1 MGLFRKKT
9 NTRKKRNGVTR
20 KKTRSSR
27 KRRGGESSM
36 KGTPSLSDSMKRTFP
51 MVTKF
56 PSCQRCMDAMD
67 SVKTVSPS
75 KNANTVSLSNQPYQW
90 TDADIYNLGEPNSN
104 SNSHNS
110 DNLSPLDKSLDFKL
124 IKHYSSTNIGQ
135 NPNNPY
141 RKGGPGPNK
150 V

>member
-36 KGTPSLSDSMKRTFP
+36 KGDQSQSLSMNK
-51 MVTKF
+51 
-56 PSCQRCMDAMD
+56 
-67 SVKTVSPS
+67 VSP
-75 KNANTVSLSNQPYQW
+75 
-90 TDADIYNLGEPNSN
+90 

-110 DNLSPLDKSLDFKL
+110 DNLSPLDGSPNFNPPSP
-124 IKHYSSTNIGQ
+124 IKPSPIKPSFMKRGP

-141 RKGGPGPNK
+141 RKGGPGPKK